1 MAGPDGAA
9 QEAAESIELGF
20 RCVKFKVGYPH
31 VEQDRAVIGAA
42 RGAAGKDLQVMVD
55 YNQSLSVPEAI
66 GRVQLLEEEA
76 LVWVEEPT
84 RADDFAGHA
93 RIAAECRTPI
103 QIGENLWGPH
113 DLTKSLSV
121 GASDF
126 VMLERI
132 IMPVTA
138 ESVDHAARDAAIASL
153 RQLLGARLSSAAP
166 VREQHGKDAS
176 YHPCVPPDAVAFA
189 QSTAEVSEIVKLCA
203 RHKVP
208 IIPFGAGTGVEGN
221 VVALRGGVCIDI
233 SRMNQI
239 RQVSAGDL
247 DATVEAGV
255 THEQLNE
262 HLRDSGLFFSVDP
275 GANATIG
282 GMAATRASGT
292 NSVRYGTMRENV
304 LSLTVVLPDGRVI
317 RTARRARKSAAGY
330 DLTRLFVGSEGTL
343 GVITEV
349 TVRLYGIPAAISAA
363 VCSFASIEAA
373 VNAVIQ
379 TIQAGVP
386 VARIEVA
393 NAMQMDAINKYS
405 KLDLP
410 VAPTLW
416 LEFHGTEAS
425 VAEQAEIVQKIA
437 AAHGGANFSWTTRPE
452 DRQKLWRARHDVVY
466 ADKALRPGGQI
477 FATDVCVPISR
488 LAECI
493 VATEKDIAASFLP
506 APIVGHVGDG
516 NFHLVI
522 VLNPNDPREMAE
534 AERLN
539 ERLVHRALSLDGTC
553 TGEHGIGCGKIDFLL
568 AEHGEAVSVMRAI
581 KKAIDPDNIMN
592 PGKIL
597 RI

>member
-1 MAGPDGAA
+1 M
-9 QEAAESIELGF
+9 
-20 RCVKFKVGYPH
+20 
-31 VEQDRAVIGAA
+31 
-42 RGAAGKDLQVMVD
+42 
-55 YNQSLSVPEAI
+55 
-66 GRVQLLEEEA
+66 
-76 LVWVEEPT
+76 
-84 RADDFAGHA
+84 
-93 RIAAECRTPI
+93 
-103 QIGENLWGPH
+103 
-113 DLTKSLSV
+113 
-121 GASDF
+121 
-126 VMLERI
+126 
-132 IMPVTA
+132 
-138 ESVDHAARDAAIASL
+138 
-153 RQLLGARLSSAAP
+153 
-166 VREQHGKDAS
+166 
-176 YHPCVPPDAVAFA
+176 
-189 QSTAEVSEIVKLCA
+189 
-203 RHKVP
+203 
-208 IIPFGAGTGVEGN
+208 
-221 VVALRGGVCIDI
+221 
-233 SRMNQI
+233 
-239 RQVSAGDL
+239 
-247 DATVEAGV
+247 
-255 THEQLNE
+255 
-262 HLRDSGLFFSVDP
+262 
-275 GANATIG
+275 
-282 GMAATRASGT
+282 
-292 NSVRYGTMRENV
+292 
-304 LSLTVVLPDGRVI
+304 
-317 RTARRARKSAAGY
+317 
-330 DLTRLFVGSEGTL
+330 
-343 GVITEV
+343 
-349 TVRLYGIPAAISAA
+349 
-363 VCSFASIEAA
+363 
-373 VNAVIQ
+373 IQ

-425 VAEQAEIVQKIA
+425 VAEQAEMVQKIA
-437 AAHGGANFSWTTRPE
+437 ADYGGANFSWTTKPE

-466 ADKALRPGGQI
+466 ADRALRPGGQI

-493 VATEKDIAASFLP
+493 VATEQDVAASFLP